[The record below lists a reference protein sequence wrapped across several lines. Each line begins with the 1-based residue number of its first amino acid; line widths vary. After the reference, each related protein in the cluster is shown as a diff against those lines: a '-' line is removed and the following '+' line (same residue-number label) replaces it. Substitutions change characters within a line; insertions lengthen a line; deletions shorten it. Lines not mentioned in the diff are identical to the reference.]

1 MSVTAAQRHS
11 EQEEISIN
19 LTRLDARV
27 GVLENGLT
35 SLGVKIDSLSS
46 LFNASRQTNWG
57 SIIGIAT
64 LLLGLIGGAWVII
77 DLKSQNALIPVLVQN
92 AISTK
97 EREELMSEVIRH
109 RSELAETRS
118 EMSTEKAR
126 RTAELIEQET
136 QFAAAENKV
145 NASVAELHR
154 ILSVVWNKNPDL
166 GTYPSGPFYFSNI
179 SQHNR

>member
-1 MSVTAAQRHS
+1 MSATNHHHS

-64 LLLGLIGGAWVII
+64 LLLGLIGGACVII
-77 DLKSQNALIPVLVQN
+77 DLKSQNALMPVLIQN
-92 AISTK
+92 AISTQ
-97 EREELMSEVIRH
+97 ERGELN
-109 RSELAETRS
+109 AEIINNRATISALQQDSARMFEKTR
-118 EMSTEKAR
+118 E
-126 RTAELIEQET
+126 IEG
-136 QFAAAENKV
+136 QFKKLGDAHNTH
-145 NASVAELHR
+145 VAEQAR
-154 ILSVVWNKNPDL
+154 MNYVMWNATGKL
-166 GTYPSGPFYFSNI
+166 GEYPQGPYYFPSF
-179 SQHNR
+179 SQHLPIQ